1 VARMALNDVSR
12 MARMALN
19 DVSSLLDPVF
29 ISGSGIKE
37 RVQISKLLSPL

>member
-29 ISGSGIKE
+29 ISGSGIK
-37 RVQISKLLSPL
+37 

>member
-12 MARMALN
+12 MAIMALN

-37 RVQISKLLSPL
+37 